1 MELPDPSFA
10 DEFNISPEYAVFIF
24 NVRRAVVSIPVHVH
38 LDAYRSQ
45 TDHLLECLFRIVD
58 EGPDEVQYGNL
69 ANLPNVFASYLD
81 DLWKVGVVAFCI
93 ASAFSP
99 PFFVLCCGYLSLHT
113 MTRALTRCS
122 APALRARCQFSHSGK
137 HDVGHVGGNV
147 TDAGAIGGWW

>member
-1 MELPDPSFA
+1 MRVEASLITFSNACF
-10 DEFNISPEYAVFIF
+10 EF
-24 NVRRAVVSIPVHVH
+24 
-38 LDAYRSQ
+38 
-45 TDHLLECLFRIVD
+45 VD

-81 DLWKVGVVAFCI
+81 DLWKVGVVAFYI

-99 PFFVLCCGYLSLHT
+99 PLFVLCCGYLSLHT
-113 MTRALTRCS
+113 MTRALTWCS
-122 APALRARCQFSHSGK
+122 VPALRARCQFSHSRK